1 MFLCC
6 WVVQQKKIKLHKQKG
21 SFFISPQ
28 IENLKLYK
36 RHAIKLTYFHI
47 FILFYISQ
55 DNSLYTNKK
64 LDVINIFSYKY
75 CFFFCCRVHET
86 IKYTS
91 RYDNSFWLQL

>member
-1 MFLCC
+1 MLL
-6 WVVQQKKIKLHKQKG
+6 VVQTKKNCINKKVV
-21 SFFISPQ
+21 FFISPQ
-28 IENLKLYK
+28 IIENLKLYK

-75 CFFFCCRVHET
+75 CFFCCRVHET